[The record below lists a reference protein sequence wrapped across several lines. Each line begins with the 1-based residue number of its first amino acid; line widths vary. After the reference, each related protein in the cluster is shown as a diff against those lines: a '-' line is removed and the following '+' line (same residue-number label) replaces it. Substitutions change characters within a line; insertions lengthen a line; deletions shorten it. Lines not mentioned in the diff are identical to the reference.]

1 MLMIHRVCKCL
12 RREVFQILERE
23 FKILTDDTLDRSEHP
38 VFYRKINSLVYEDF
52 FTNLTFQT
60 GTSIFHVNFMNSSHN
75 FVTNL
80 SKSTELV
87 SVSFQ
92 RESVGS
98 RADRGL
104 ALAGGEHSLSVVFS
118 ETRNKGFGGFILTLY
133 KTAPKHVSSVTAQFN
148 WVLLEE
154 KKETSSRDS
163 PTERESKEN
172 LKTESYVCTGLKL
185 ISLRYV

>member
-60 GTSIFHVNFMNSSHN
+60 GTLIFHVNFMNSSHN

-87 SVSFQ
+87 SVSFHWWSMNCTKTSATFG

-98 RADRGL
+98 HADRGL

-118 ETRNKGFGGFILTLY
+118 ETRNKGFGGFILT
-133 KTAPKHVSSVTAQFN
+133 
-148 WVLLEE
+148 
-154 KKETSSRDS
+154 
-163 PTERESKEN
+163 
-172 LKTESYVCTGLKL
+172 
-185 ISLRYV
+185 